1 MYLCVVDICEC
12 PANSASKRTPTPL
25 LNWSMESSSKHVTD
39 EDLSNLLAEIEEGY
53 EEEGEDYLDDEGW
66 ELEDNYFVLEG
77 GLLIEEA

>member
-1 MYLCVVDICEC
+1 
-12 PANSASKRTPTPL
+12 
-25 LNWSMESSSKHVTD
+25 MESSSKHVTD